1 MIKILRFFC
10 GVVCAAFV
18 VPAFAN
24 VAKTVGNN
32 LTAYSGTGAISNNQ
46 WNTMMNARTNAPAT
60 SATANYG
67 NCNAVIL
74 RCASP
79 KCASGGCADMG
90 IARPIVAGC
99 VNSNNACKKYGDE
112 LIDYITA
119 QVVAQSTAKLRE
131 QEQAIA
137 IAQANAEA
145 QAAAASA
152 AAEQSNAQ
160 MQQMQMQM
168 QQMQSQM
175 AESMNA
181 MREQMAAQ
189 NESQVAQIQTAL
201 AAQNSYSISGD
212 SGADMAAALEG
223 LSVAEQLAIKN
234 NVNPDLLVR
243 EQMGGQIQTA
253 IDDAMTAMN
262 NLKGKLDAV
271 LEYAG
276 CDAGAN
282 SCTGP
287 RRVKKFKELANAFFD
302 PYENVLDSTYD
313 ALIMAMSVGVD
324 VNDAIMLLSDS
335 CNLWG
340 LYNCDRAPED
350 CEGVSEKND
359 CLCSDQ
365 DKKLCYYR
373 VETENGKVNAKQSHC
388 RLVKVLKD
396 GEEVLREWVDGN
408 SGITGA
414 TQVACASD
422 AIMNFGLF
430 KGRSKESPIGIDA
443 LRNLV
448 NTDSNTGACGVKNSN
463 EAYDYSACKIEKC
476 AVNPNNKSDD
486 YWEVLETAVQTKIL
500 PTKDTAKKNWC
511 GQKSY
516 IGTDNFEVEA
526 DVSDDSGCRYFSPA
540 FVLCS
545 VHSHN
550 IRFTEGD
557 KPSNPSESEKIADM
571 NEVIAYK
578 STVIAQQLKK
588 QYDALNSVIKR
599 FKTQLEKAVL
609 TSKMEMITGN
619 TSSSSGG
626 GSSSYN
632 SAGNTGLAGAED
644 CGLSG
649 RADVYECVRRNLT
662 KVSQSAD
669 KDRNNARKQLVADI
683 KLMDVYEMCGEK
695 GDCAADA
702 DCKNVKE
709 NFGDAKTV
717 KSCAAKMIQFVNKS
731 KGDYDNEQRRG
742 FYPR

>member
-1 MIKILRFFC
+1 MVKILRFFC

-152 AAEQSNAQ
+152 AAEQGNAQ

-201 AAQNSYSISGD
+201 AAQNSYSAPDS
-212 SGADMAAALEG
+212 SGADVAANAAALEG

-313 ALIMAMSVGVD
+313 ALILAMSVGVD

-350 CEGVSEKND
+350 CTGVSKND

-430 KGRSKESPIGIDA
+430 KGRRKESLIGIDA

-448 NTDSNTGACGVKNSN
+448 NTDSNTGACGKEN
-463 EAYDYSACKIEKC
+463 DFTACKTNVC
-476 AVNPNNKSDD
+476 AVDKNNDTGN
-486 YWEVLETAVQTKIL
+486 YWSALETAVRTKIL
-500 PTKDTAKKNWC
+500 PTTDTDYKKNWC
-511 GQKSY
+511 ATKPY
-516 IGTDNFEVEA
+516 
-526 DVSDDSGCRYFSPA
+526 DDSGNGAEIVYDETNCRYFSPA

-550 IRFTEGD
+550 IGRVDSDD
-557 KPSNPSESEKIADM
+557 KPANPTDAEQIADM
-571 NEVIAYK
+571 NEVIAAK

-588 QYDALNSVIKR
+588 QYDALNAVIKR

-619 TSSSSGG
+619 ISSSSGG

-649 RADVYECVRRNLT
+649 RADIYECVRRNLT

-683 KLMDVYEMCGEK
+683 KLMDVYTMCGNK
-695 GDCAADA
+695 GDCAKDD

-709 NFGDAKTV
+709 SFGDAKTV
-717 KSCAAKMIQFVNKS
+717 KSCAAKMIQFVNMS